1 MKIFLLLSL
10 LFGSFSYGVA
20 QSSPPLKIRETDG
33 SPTKSGINTLIVP
46 NGTLAISG
54 TTGTLTTG
62 WTRASDGSTLTA
74 SGLLRLPGS
83 DGTGAANNANLSF
96 GVSYRGIYSLYTL
109 MAITM
114 EATPLLGW
122 QGDANTIVATGKNLV
137 FAGNATYP
145 FNDPDVGFTRP
156 SAGIVRVTNA
166 STGYGQLEAGK
177 FSLNAVAF
185 ADLGTPA
192 NGTLVYCSDCTIANP
207 CAGSGTGALAKRLN
221 GVWVCN

>member
-10 LFGSFSYGVA
+10 LLGSFSYGLA
-20 QSSPPLKIRETDG
+20 QSSPPLKVRETDG

-46 NGTLAISG
+46 NGSLSVTGTTATFNPGFTIGSSG
-54 TTGTLTTG
+54 TVVNFTNDINL
-62 WTRASDGSTLTA
+62 TRAG
-74 SGLLRLPGS
+74 GNP
-83 DGTGAANNANLSF
+83 NNVQLKF
-96 GVSYRGIYSLYTL
+96 GVPYVGFYLDYAVLGVSQN
-109 MAITM
+109 
-114 EATPLLGW
+114 ATAALGW
-122 QGDANTIVATGKNLV
+122 YSDADTRLATGRSLV
-137 FAGNATYP
+137 FSGSATYP

-185 ADLGTPA
+185 ASLGTPS

>member
-1 MKIFLLLSL
+1 MRIFLALPL
-10 LFGSFSYGVA
+10 LFGLFSFGLA
-20 QSSPPLKIRETDG
+20 QSSPPLTVRETDG

-83 DGTGAANNANLSF
+83 DGTGTPSSANLSF
-96 GVSYRGIYSLYTL
+96 GVPYRGIYSSYTL

-114 EATPLLGW
+114 EATTLLGW

-137 FAGNATYP
+137 FAGNATSP
-145 FNDPDVGFTRP
+145 LSNPDVGFTRP

-166 STGYGQLEAGK
+166 STGYGQLEAGT

-185 ADLGTPA
+185 ASLGTPS